1 MKTPKLPCDEVFRR
15 QKREKRKRIFD
26 KIFAEIRTNCE
37 KKYEN
42 DFIKDSHFE
51 SGQRKRDKRQE
62 KTGQKPFFFHKNGS
76 KQKENG
82 RVDKLPKLHKIK
94 PTTAK
99 AAEEKNLETVRKEI
113 SA

>member
-1 MKTPKLPCDEVFRR
+1 MRTIS
-15 QKREKRKRIFD
+15 QKSHILDHDKEKETKDRKKQDQNI
-26 KIFAEIRTNCE
+26 
-37 KKYEN
+37 
-42 DFIKDSHFE
+42 S
-51 SGQRKRDKRQE
+51 
-62 KTGQKPFFFHKNGS
+62 FFTKNGS

>member
-1 MKTPKLPCDEVFRR
+1 LNQD
-15 QKREKRKRIFD
+15 REKETKDRKKQD
-26 KIFAEIRTNCE
+26 KNL
-37 KKYEN
+37 
-42 DFIKDSHFE
+42 S
-51 SGQRKRDKRQE
+51 
-62 KTGQKPFFFHKNGS
+62 FFTKMV
-76 KQKENG
+76 ENG

>member
-1 MKTPKLPCDEVFRR
+1 LNQD
-15 QKREKRKRIFD
+15 REKETKDRKKQD
-26 KIFAEIRTNCE
+26 KNLL
-37 KKYEN
+37 
-42 DFIKDSHFE
+42 
-51 SGQRKRDKRQE
+51 
-62 KTGQKPFFFHKNGS
+62 FFTKMVQ

>member
-1 MKTPKLPCDEVFRR
+1 MNQD
-15 QKREKRKRIFD
+15 REKETKD
-26 KIFAEIRTNCE
+26 K
-37 KKYEN
+37 K
-42 DFIKDSHFE
+42 
-51 SGQRKRDKRQE
+51 

-94 PTTAK
+94 PATAK

>member
-1 MKTPKLPCDEVFRR
+1 MMKTPKLPCDEVFRR

-51 SGQRKRDKRQE
+51 SG
-62 KTGQKPFFFHKNGS
+62 
-76 KQKENG
+76 
-82 RVDKLPKLHKIK
+82 
-94 PTTAK
+94 
-99 AAEEKNLETVRKEI
+99 
-113 SA
+113 